1 MDEVLHNVMLAIWC
15 NLLDPCW
22 CTGHAGDQD
31 SIGFLVL
38 AGTVRLVFLF
48 FFLWWFILLISWS
61 HGWGDAFNSRCRSVR
76 ASGFFITWS
85 ASWKFCRFCDH
96 VCWCG
101 LFIQLNVIPVTMKE
115 WKWRDGGGSPM
126 WYAHVCRGR
135 CNHALSVPMHME
147 ACMLMAWIPVFLLG
161 QWSCPPLL
169 GLALG
174 NSFLSAVCC
183 WL

>member
-1 MDEVLHNVMLAIWC
+1 MDEVLHNVVLAIWC

-38 AGTVRLVFLF
+38 AGTVSGWCSFFF

-115 WKWRDGGGSPM
+115 WKWGMEVVLLCG
-126 WYAHVCRGR
+126 
-135 CNHALSVPMHME
+135 MHMC
-147 ACMLMAWIPVFLLG
+147 AGDAVIMLCRCLCLWKPVCWWLESRC
-161 QWSCPPLL
+161 SCWVN
-169 GLALG
+169 G
-174 NSFLSAVCC
+174 AVLHC
-183 WL
+183 WD